1 VRGRQQTEEGNDK
14 VNGGPIQ
21 NFTDSDVKWGMTCKF
36 SVCVH
41 ANNNKTDGCKR
52 TDMRQPPGIS
62 KLWTKGVPWLAGSGA
77 RCLLHISWSSLTV
90 SRSGRVLSGQY
101 GDDSGASTSRPP
113 SSCESESGAEW
124 FARGKL
130 PYPATYAFNDALNG
144 RDWKNRSGFS
154 MDWYP
159 VCLTVYSTNI
169 INLYTSPN
177 VIMPIK

>member
-1 VRGRQQTEEGNDK
+1 
-14 VNGGPIQ
+14 
-21 NFTDSDVKWGMTCKF
+21 
-36 SVCVH
+36 
-41 ANNNKTDGCKR
+41 
-52 TDMRQPPGIS
+52 
-62 KLWTKGVPWLAGSGA
+62 
-77 RCLLHISWSSLTV
+77 
-90 SRSGRVLSGQY
+90 VLSGQY